1 LKKINTVKKLILFA
15 FASLFIISCRKDDDE
30 KSESIIIGT
39 WKLIDYRS
47 VSGKDGSVIYSNT
60 IPENDCKR
68 KSNYNYKNNG
78 KYIGEYFRDP
88 NTGECGNKAF
98 LEEMD
103 YVYNESSKTIS
114 YKIDGITQD
123 ILNVNSLTKTEM
135 QILMNDQMDQDGD
148 GTPDKIFSIYIKQ

>member
-1 LKKINTVKKLILFA
+1 VKKIILIVI
-15 FASLFIISCRKDDDE
+15 ASFSIISCRKDDDE
-30 KSESIIIGT
+30 KEESLIVGT
-39 WKLIDYRS
+39 WKTIDYRII
-47 VSGKDGSVIYSNT
+47 SGKDGSIISSNT
-60 IPENDCKR
+60 IPDTDCIR

-88 NTGECGNKAF
+88 NTGECGNKVF